1 MKYLWNLQAETPV
14 HRSEGRRAMFNYRIV
29 AIVKRELKEK
39 LLSKSFI
46 ISTLLIPLF
55 MFGIIIVQGVVMQF
69 KGDKNTIL
77 EIISESQALS
87 SKLKSAFLNDKSI
100 KESKYSIQY
109 KSMSRA
115 QADKYVEGKNKELI
129 NGKIEGI
136 VFVPETAFKDKG
148 IEYYSKT
155 PQAFAVT
162 SKISGPIN
170 ACLMD
175 VFFKDKP
182 IAAEELNYARSN
194 VSVKTYKVSEE
205 KRVEETG
212 IGNLILAYLFS
223 FLLYFSLIM
232 LGSQT
237 MQSVIEEKNSRVVE
251 ILLSSVHSR
260 ELLTGKILGVAI
272 TGVFQ
277 MAIWLLPAFILISTT
292 WFALPPQLSLD
303 VSPWLLLYFLFN
315 YFIGMITF
323 IGLFAMVGAIFDNAQ
338 DAQSGMWPIM
348 IAIMI
353 PFFITFSM
361 ANNPNNP
368 LANAASL
375 LPLASIIVMP
385 AKMTITGVAAWK
397 VILSVLI
404 NLTAVAAVF
413 TLAGKIY
420 RVGILRTGT
429 KPKWSDVVKWLQY
442 KY

>member
-1 MKYLWNLQAETPV
+1 MKFSWSLQAETPV
-14 HRSEGRRAMFNYRIV
+14 RRSKGRRAMFNYRVV

-55 MFGIIIVQGVVMQF
+55 IFGIIIVQGVVMQF
-69 KGDKNTIL
+69 KGDKYTIL
-77 EIISESQALS
+77 EIISESPALS
-87 SKLKSAFLNDKSI
+87 IELESAFLKDKAI
-100 KESKYSIQY
+100 KESKYSITY

-115 QADKYVEGKNKELI
+115 QADKYVEGKNSELI
-129 NGKIEGI
+129 DGKIEGI

-162 SKISGPIN
+162 SKISGPVN

-175 VFFKDKP
+175 LFFKDKP
-182 IAAEELNYARSN
+182 IADEELKYARSN
-194 VSVKTYKVSEE
+194 VSVKTYKVSVE
-205 KRVEETG
+205 KKVEEAG

-237 MQSVIEEKNSRVVE
+237 MQSVIDEKNSRIVE

-277 MAIWLLPAFILISTT
+277 MAIWLLPAFMLISTT

-315 YFIGMITF
+315 YFVGMITF

-348 IAIMI
+348 LAIMI

-375 LPLASIIVMP
+375 LPLASIIIMP

-404 NLTAVAAVF
+404 NLATVAAVF
-413 TLAGKIY
+413 ALAGKIY

>member
-1 MKYLWNLQAETPV
+1 
-14 HRSEGRRAMFNYRIV
+14 
-29 AIVKRELKEK
+29 
-39 LLSKSFI
+39 
-46 ISTLLIPLF
+46 
-55 MFGIIIVQGVVMQF
+55 
-69 KGDKNTIL
+69 
-77 EIISESQALS
+77 
-87 SKLKSAFLNDKSI
+87 
-100 KESKYSIQY
+100 
-109 KSMSRA
+109 
-115 QADKYVEGKNKELI
+115 
-129 NGKIEGI
+129 
-136 VFVPETAFKDKG
+136 
-148 IEYYSKT
+148 
-155 PQAFAVT
+155 
-162 SKISGPIN
+162 
-170 ACLMD
+170 
-175 VFFKDKP
+175 
-182 IAAEELNYARSN
+182 
-194 VSVKTYKVSEE
+194 
-205 KRVEETG
+205 
-212 IGNLILAYLFS
+212 
-223 FLLYFSLIM
+223 
-232 LGSQT
+232 
-237 MQSVIEEKNSRVVE
+237 VIEEKNSRVVE

>member
-1 MKYLWNLQAETPV
+1 M
-14 HRSEGRRAMFNYRIV
+14 
-29 AIVKRELKEK
+29 
-39 LLSKSFI
+39 
-46 ISTLLIPLF
+46 
-55 MFGIIIVQGVVMQF
+55 
-69 KGDKNTIL
+69 
-77 EIISESQALS
+77 
-87 SKLKSAFLNDKSI
+87 NDKSI
-100 KESKYSIQY
+100 KESKYSITY

-115 QADKYVEGKNKELI
+115 QVDKYVEGKNSELI
-129 NGKIEGI
+129 DGKMEGI

-175 VFFKDKP
+175 VFFKDKA
-182 IAAEELNYARSN
+182 IADEELKYARSN
-194 VSVKTYKVSEE
+194 VNVKTYKVSKE
-205 KRVEETG
+205 KRVEEAG
-212 IGNLILAYLFS
+212 MGNLILAYLFS

-237 MQSVIEEKNSRVVE
+237 MQSVIDEKNSRIVE

-277 MAIWLLPAFILISTT
+277 MAIWLLPAFVLISTT
-292 WFALPPQLSLD
+292 WFALPPQLSID

-348 IAIMI
+348 LAIMI

-361 ANNPNNP
+361 SNNPNNP

-385 AKMTITGVAAWK
+385 AKMAITGVAAWK
-397 VILSVLI
+397 VILSVLV
-404 NLTAVAAVF
+404 NLAAVAAVF
-413 TLAGKIY
+413 AVAGKIY